1 MLAPRRQIEALDLP
15 AGRRQH
21 DERSSIVGDR
31 ELRRGLN
38 VQRIDFKNTR
48 FQLITPLI
56 DQLENTRLFHAVVGF
71 RIFFE
76 ITPGHPHELVG
87 GAQTRASGGPFGI
100 FVHRQVHKTARQL
113 NERLIKV
120 RIGLPAR
127 LQP

>member
-1 MLAPRRQIEALDLP
+1 M
-15 AGRRQH
+15 
-21 DERSSIVGDR
+21 
-31 ELRRGLN
+31 
-38 VQRIDFKNTR
+38 QRIDSKIIQ

-56 DQLENTRLFHAVVGF
+56 DELENNHQIQAVVSF

-87 GAQTRASGGPFGI
+87 GAQTGTSGGPFGI
-100 FVHRQVHKTARQL
+100 FVHSQVHKTACQL

-127 LQP
+127 LQPQILQHIVGLIKFTGIEALKVTEIARIINSPGQMCDSF